1 MINLKEVKNIH
12 CIGIGGVGLS
22 AIAHILMSQGYNLT
36 GSDMNPSEIVDKL
49 REAGATVF
57 SAHEESNVEEADII
71 VYSAAIG
78 DDNPEVKRAKEKGI
92 PMVSRAEML
101 GHLMQQCENSIAV
114 AGTHGK
120 TTTTSMLS
128 LILKDAEM
136 DPTILVG
143 GSLAELGG
151 NVRVG
156 GTEYFVTEACE
167 YVDSFLSL
175 RPKIE
180 IILNID
186 SDHLDYFRDID
197 HIVESFDK
205 FTNLVPEDG
214 TVLAYSENPFVNR
227 AVKDM
232 KNVVTFGL
240 NETCDYMAKNIDF
253 DHDGLPSYELYHHG
267 EKLGDIKL
275 NIPGE
280 YNILNSIAAIA
291 CAHLL
296 GADVEVAKK
305 TLAEYTGTQRRFDI
319 HGVMENGIKV
329 VDDYAH
335 HPTEI
340 KAALKAANNLTFNKL
355 WCIFQPHTY
364 TRTIALFD
372 EFAASFEDADS
383 IIITEIYAAREK
395 NIHKISSS
403 SLAEKIKENYPD
415 KPIVFIESLE
425 EIAAYIKE
433 NASDNDLVMT
443 MGAGDVFKICD
454 MLLSEE
460 A

>member
-1 MINLKEVKNIH
+1 MLDLKKVKNIH
-12 CIGIGGVGLS
+12 CLGIGGVGLS
-22 AIAHILMSQGYNLT
+22 AIAHILISQGYNVS
-36 GSDMNPSEIVDKL
+36 GSDMNSSEIVDKL
-49 REAGATVF
+49 KEAGAVVY
-57 SAHEESNVEEADII
+57 SAHEESNVEGADLI

-78 DDNPEVKRAKEKGI
+78 DDNPEVKRAKELGI
-92 PMVSRAEML
+92 EMISRAEML
-101 GHLMQQCENSIAV
+101 GYLMSQCNNSIAV

-175 RPKIE
+175 QPKIE

-205 FTNLVPEDG
+205 FTNLVPDDG

-240 NETCDYMAKNIDF
+240 NPSCDYAAVNVDF
-253 DHDGLPSYELYHHG
+253 DHDGMPSYELHHKG
-267 EKLGDIKL
+267 EKLCDIKL
-275 NIPGE
+275 AIPGE
-280 YNILNSIAAIA
+280 YNILNSLAAIA

-305 TLAEYTGTQRRFDI
+305 TLAGYTGTQRRFDI
-319 HGVMENGIKV
+319 HGVLENGVKV

-340 KAALKAANNLTFNKL
+340 KAALKAANNLKYNKL

-372 EFAASFEDADS
+372 EFAASFEDADN

-395 NIHKISSS
+395 NIHKISSE

-415 KPIVFIESLE
+415 KPVVFIKDLK
-425 EIAAYIKE
+425 EIAEYIKE
-433 NASDNDLVMT
+433 NVEADDLVMT
-443 MGAGDVFKICD
+443 MGAGDVFKICG
-454 MLLSEE
+454 MLLDGEE
-460 A
+460 